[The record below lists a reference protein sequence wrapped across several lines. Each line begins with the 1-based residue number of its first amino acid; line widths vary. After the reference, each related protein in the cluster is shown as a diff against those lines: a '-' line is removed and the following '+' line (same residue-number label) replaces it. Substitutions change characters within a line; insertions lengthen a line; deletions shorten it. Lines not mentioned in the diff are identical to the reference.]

1 MKTTKLSAVETVKSQ
16 SNYLRGSIKQSLKDN
31 LTGSIVES
39 DQQLIKFHGSYQ
51 QDDRDIR
58 SRRVKKKLEPA
69 YSFMIRLRI
78 PAGRISAE
86 QMFNLFEIT
95 DKNATGV
102 VKITTRQTVQL
113 HGVIKSK
120 LKPTI
125 QFFDKWDLDSIA
137 ACGDINRNVV
147 LTSNFTKDSFVSQKL
162 YPVLVKF
169 TKKISEKFLPQ
180 GGAYQEIW
188 LNKSKIL
195 EKKDNVE
202 PIYGAQYLPRKFKI
216 AIAIPPFND
225 VDVYANDIGLVAI
238 VEKEKLIGFNI
249 MAGGG
254 MGTTHGNEATYPRLG
269 SLLGFVS
276 TNRVMDL
283 LEAIITFQRDN
294 GNRTDRKL
302 ARLKYTIDNFGL
314 EAFKLNIEKRSGV
327 LFKPAKD
334 FQLNYRSDL
343 LGFRQDPNNNWHY
356 TVFIENGRIVD
367 KNQIKLKTVL
377 KEIASLKISVFQFTT
392 NQNITIS
399 DIKPDNKSKI
409 EAILDKYGISDYQND
424 LSSIRENSM
433 ACVALNT
440 CPLALAEGQRYLPSL
455 ISKIE
460 PILTK
465 YNLSNENITIR
476 MTGCP
481 NGCAR
486 PYLAEIAMVG
496 TAMGK
501 YNLYLGGDRSG
512 SRLNQKY
519 KESLGEAEILQELD
533 KLFNLYSQ
541 QTLIKNFGD
550 FIYEKKLLKN
560 ATN

>member
-1 MKTTKLSAVETVKSQ
+1 M
-16 SNYLRGSIKQSLKDN
+16 
-31 LTGSIVES
+31 
-39 DQQLIKFHGSYQ
+39 
-51 QDDRDIR
+51 
-58 SRRVKKKLEPA
+58 
-69 YSFMIRLRI
+69 
-78 PAGRISAE
+78 
-86 QMFNLFEIT
+86 
-95 DKNATGV
+95 KNAV
-102 VKITTRQTVQL
+102 
-113 HGVIKSK
+113 
-120 LKPTI
+120 
-125 QFFDKWDLDSIA
+125 
-137 ACGDINRNVV
+137 
-147 LTSNFTKDSFVSQKL
+147 
-162 YPVLVKF
+162 
-169 TKKISEKFLPQ
+169 
-180 GGAYQEIW
+180 
-188 LNKSKIL
+188 
-195 EKKDNVE
+195 
-202 PIYGAQYLPRKFKI
+202 
-216 AIAIPPFND
+216 FN
-225 VDVYANDIGLVAI
+225 
-238 VEKEKLIGFNI
+238 
-249 MAGGG
+249 
-254 MGTTHGNEATYPRLG
+254 
-269 SLLGFVS
+269 
-276 TNRVMDL
+276 
-283 LEAIITFQRDN
+283 
-294 GNRTDRKL
+294 
-302 ARLKYTIDNFGL
+302 
-314 EAFKLNIEKRSGV
+314 
-327 LFKPAKD
+327 
-334 FQLNYRSDL
+334 